1 MISTHR
7 DIPHLA
13 LLFNYQNYV
22 GSKYFGNRWN
32 TDLVAIVVLRVF
44 LAFYVVCLM
53 NGEIIDFKAILQGAK
68 RNEVNL
74 KGKSRGDVLGRGVCV
89 RDLTNTYL
97 YNYLVPNK
105 VLTFHNNLN
114 CVALYTK

>member
-13 LLFNYQNYV
+13 LLFIYQNYV
-22 GSKYFGNRWN
+22 GSRYFEINVVSFLWN

-105 VLTFHNNLN
+105 VLSFHNN
-114 CVALYTK
+114 